1 MEKFDTL
8 AGLAVIAMNNRKK
21 HFDYYELYDAIERSY
36 IPKKFSFLRAVTAAL
51 SCDEDTGEVFLTG
64 DDILQV
70 IKSHE
75 WAVARGFL

>member
-8 AGLAVIAMNNRKK
+8 AGLAVIAMKNRKK

-36 IPKKFSFLRAVTAAL
+36 IPKKFSFLRNITAAL

-64 DDILQV
+64 AEILQI
-70 IKSHE
+70 IKDHE
-75 WAVARGFL
+75 WALARGLL